1 MYEGVL
7 ILSPP
12 RSGSSCLTACL
23 SFQGIHLGASP
34 TTVKDAFNAKG
45 YFENQAVLS
54 FNEKVLQ
61 SISADIFQTA
71 PLNARQCREA
81 TQFAGELAGLMTSQ
95 FEARPFLI
103 KDPRIALL
111 QELYRQVLPP
121 VRIISLRRD
130 RQATARSIH
139 HMTHALSRPTVTPEK
154 GERICDLY
162 FQLIDDMAR
171 EVPSIRVHFEDL
183 LADSDRVL
191 AGLCEFLELPF
202 TDEGRRES
210 REFIDQTLVRF
221 A

>member
-171 EVPSIRVHFEDL
+171 EVHLSVCILRTCWRIPIVCWPACVSSWNCRSRMKGVASPASSLIRHW
-183 LADSDRVL
+183 
-191 AGLCEFLELPF
+191 
-202 TDEGRRES
+202 
-210 REFIDQTLVRF
+210 
-221 A
+221 